1 MLLNLPRS
9 DQKKGGRSKCVE
21 LILIRLGSYRIYE
34 KTQLT
39 HVHCRNIRI
48 VLKKQTHP
56 GGIKKKIAIDIDF
69 LPALLTSI
77 SIPSGYRHFTA
88 LQNPVISSVF
98 SKSQG
103 T

>member
-1 MLLNLPRS
+1 MLTPDATLNGMLLNLPRS

-48 VLKKQTHP
+48 VLKHKHIQVALKEK
-56 GGIKKKIAIDIDF
+56 GKKKKKKKG
-69 LPALLTSI
+69 SI
-77 SIPSGYRHFTA
+77 YT
-88 LQNPVISSVF
+88 N
-98 SKSQG
+98 
-103 T
+103 